1 MQELTMENKLLT
13 DKVKYLEDK
22 IRQIIKEQIEKSK
35 LNKVI

>member
-1 MQELTMENKLLT
+1 MIHMENKLLK

-35 LNKVI
+35 LNKLN